1 MPTLF
6 IDVMEQG
13 DVSIFHVPGVF
24 LQTALPEDKFLMMWI
39 RDEFVDVMCEVNP
52 EYIPFVIYENDKKLL

>member
-13 DVSIFHVPGVF
+13 DVAIFDVPGAF
-24 LQTALPEDKFLMMWI
+24 LQTALPEDKFLLMRIW
-39 RDEFVDVMCEVNP
+39 DECVDVMCEVNP
-52 EYIPFVIYENDKKLL
+52 EYIQYFGY